1 MIFICSI
8 IAETLVYLLMT
19 FLLKINAEK
28 KISYQLARINFE
40 KNFTLQ
46 EKECQRVTRHT
57 ITNPDIYLY

>member
-46 EKECQRVTRHT
+46 EKECQHVTRHT